1 MKRQNNAARAREGS
15 MDISRTYLKEVQE
28 VDALTREEELEL
40 FKRYKE
46 KQDLQAYEKIVE
58 SHLRL
63 VVRVARGYINR
74 GLCFLDLVQEGN
86 QGLIHA
92 IEKFER
98 ERGFRFST
106 YGTWWI
112 RQNIERAIM
121 NQSRHIRLPVHVIKQ
136 LTSFLNANK
145 KIEHFEGDGP
155 TEVEIADHFNVG
167 VGEVQKVMQYKL
179 DTMSL
184 DSSIYDDSDSKWS
197 DAIADPKASNPVDMI
212 GDESTAEI
220 LKDWLS
226 RLDELDHA
234 VIVFRYGLSGE
245 EPKTLEAVGEMLGL
259 TRERVRQ
266 VQMRALS
273 RLRRFMNFSGVSSV
287 EMFMGNGHNA
297 LLMEEVGKS
306 RRA

>member
-1 MKRQNNAARAREGS
+1 MRRDVSLYEAREGLK
-15 MDISRTYLKEVQE
+15 DISKFYLQSLQG
-28 VDALTREEELEL
+28 VDALEREEEESL
-40 FKRYKE
+40 FIKYKQHGD
-46 KQDLQAYEKIVE
+46 KQAYEKIVE

-74 GLCFLDLVQEGN
+74 GLCFLDLVEEGN
-86 QGLIHA
+86 LGLLHA
-92 IEKFER
+92 IEKFEV
-98 ERGFRFST
+98 ERGFRFAT

-136 LTSFLNANK
+136 LTSYLNANK
-145 KIEHFEGDGP
+145 KIEKFSGDGP
-155 TEVEIADHFNVG
+155 STKEIAEHFNVG
-167 VGEVQKVMQYKL
+167 VDDVQKVMRYKL

-184 DSSIYDDSDSKWS
+184 DSSVYEDSDTSWTES
-197 DAIADPKASNPVDMI
+197 LADPTAQNPVDRI

-220 LKDWLS
+220 LKDWLG

-234 VIVFRYGLSGE
+234 VIVMRYGLSGE
-245 EPKTLEAVGEMLGL
+245 EPKTLESVGDELGL

-273 RLRRFMNFSGVSSV
+273 RLRRFMNFSGVERSEMVMHNGNNTLV
-287 EMFMGNGHNA
+287 E
-297 LLMEEVGKS
+297 E
-306 RRA
+306 RAKFK